1 MLVKARMSKPVITI
15 LPETPVQDAAA
26 LMRKEN
32 IRRLPVVDHHGKLV
46 GIVSE
51 KELLNASPSE
61 ATSLS
66 VWEISY
72 LLSKLT
78 VDKVMSKKLVTV
90 TEDTPLE
97 EAARIMA
104 DNKVGGLP
112 VVRDGGVVGI
122 ITETDLF
129 KIFLEMLGARHAGIR
144 ISVLIKNVPGKLS
157 ELTRAIYQA
166 GGNIVALGTFLGESS
181 ENSINTLK
189 IEGVSIQT
197 LRQAIEPLIEEIIDI
212 RETRLT

>member
-15 LPETPVQDAAA
+15 FPETPVQEAMA

-144 ISVLIKNVPGKLS
+144 ISVLIKNVPGTLS

-181 ENSINTLK
+181 ENSINTFK
-189 IEGVSIQT
+189 IEGVSIQA
-197 LRQAIEPLIEEIIDI
+197 LRQAIEPLVEEIIDI